1 MSITEIATNDTN
13 SNKNK
18 NEVISLVLDSGSLIK
33 GTPVRHLAEKFYTV
47 PEVLAEIRDKKSRDY
62 LAQLPF
68 ELISLTPSDQAL
80 KEVINFSKKSGDF
93 SSLSVVDI
101 KVLAL
106 TYMLEVEANG
116 TTRIRKEPICASFL
130 SLAKMIQPGVSQT
143 QNHQNV
149 HNKGLSSSADEKL
162 TITEKKSDKLLPDKE
177 TLQKI
182 PHIKQIDSDKDEEIL
197 QMDPD
202 ISNIKSDSFDV
213 YNDND
218 EKRKNDE
225 QEGFSLSNANNKPVI
240 MKVACMTTD
249 YTMQNVMLQMR
260 LNLLS
265 IDGIRIKRIKS
276 WVLRCHA
283 CFKITS
289 NMEKQFCPNCGG
301 PTLIRT
307 STSTDENGNIK
318 YYLKKNFQYNLR
330 GTKYPIPNPKGGRK
344 PNNLILREDQPEY
357 QKAIK
362 AHRKQKIVDIFD
374 PDYVPKL
381 LLGSS
386 SNSKS
391 FPSGPPVIGYG
402 RRNPNETKR
411 GKSKGKKKH

>member
-1 MSITEIATNDTN
+1 MSIPLIAETATNDPN
-13 SNKNK
+13 SNKSKNK
-18 NEVISLVLDSGSLIK
+18 VISLVLDSGSLIK

-47 PEVLAEIRDKKSRDY
+47 PEVLAEIRDKESRDY

-93 SSLSVVDI
+93 SSLSVVDV
-101 KVLAL
+101 K
-106 TYMLEVEANG
+106 
-116 TTRIRKEPICASFL
+116 
-130 SLAKMIQPGVSQT
+130 AKTIQPHQT
-143 QNHQNV
+143 E
-149 HNKGLSSSADEKL
+149 HNKKEDELSSSIDEKL
-162 TITEKKSDKLLPDKE
+162 IVTEEKSDELLPDKE
-177 TLQKI
+177 ILQKM
-182 PHIKQIDSDKDEEIL
+182 PHIKQIDSIKDEEIL
-197 QMDPD
+197 QMVSDT
-202 ISNIKSDSFDV
+202 SNIIKPDA
-213 YNDND
+213 YGIHN
-218 EKRKNDE
+218 
-225 QEGFSLSNANNKPVI
+225 GFSSSNPNNKPVI

-265 IDGIRIKRIKS
+265 IEGIRIKKIKN

-289 NMEKQFCPNCGG
+289 NMEKQFCPSCGG

-307 STSTDENGNIK
+307 STTTDENGNIR
-318 YYLKKNFQYNLR
+318 YYLKKNFQHNLR
-330 GTKYPIPNPKGGRK
+330 GTKYSIPNPKGGRN

-362 AHRKQKIVDIFD
+362 AHRKQKIVDIFN
-374 PDYVPKL
+374 PDYVPKML
-381 LLGSS
+381 IGSPA
-386 SNSKS
+386 NNKA
-391 FPSGPPVIGYG
+391 GPPVIGHG